1 MSAGSGNG
9 REGKGRASAV
19 MWRNVMENEERMK
32 TENGRRTD
40 GLCLY
45 VKKKTFLGQNTK
57 SYFYVKMTYVFM
69 FLCFWEC
76 SIIGIKFI
84 RPIVAKNNSLTVLF
98 AYFKY

>member
-1 MSAGSGNG
+1 
-9 REGKGRASAV
+9 
-19 MWRNVMENEERMK
+19 MENEERMK

-76 SIIGIKFI
+76 SINLSRNKKEN
-84 RPIVAKNNSLTVLF
+84 PSTVF
-98 AYFKY
+98 VGA

>member
-76 SIIGIKFI
+76 SNIS
-84 RPIVAKNNSLTVLF
+84 NSNVNSAL
-98 AYFKY
+98 

>member
-1 MSAGSGNG
+1 
-9 REGKGRASAV
+9 
-19 MWRNVMENEERMK
+19 MENEERMK

-69 FLCFWEC
+69 FYVF
-76 SIIGIKFI
+76 GNA
-84 RPIVAKNNSLTVLF
+84 PVNSLDYLTILHKTV
-98 AYFKY
+98 KVETKT

>member
-1 MSAGSGNG
+1 
-9 REGKGRASAV
+9 
-19 MWRNVMENEERMK
+19 MENEERMK

-76 SIIGIKFI
+76 SSEFRLILYESK
-84 RPIVAKNNSLTVLF
+84 RTTLHSRTSA
-98 AYFKY
+98 